1 MLASHLRGLL
11 LADPPSQA
19 KCVSDRAQ
27 IMLAHT
33 QSECFPADRRAVSSI
48 SKTDYILWR
57 ACAKNAWLRIHKPDV
72 YYSTEVT
79 EFEQSVMEMGIEVE
93 RVARGLFP
101 DGVAITGSQTDG
113 LDKTRSLIAS
123 KTRTLFQPVFKLGE
137 CLALIDVLQ
146 RELGTDEWSI
156 YEVKS
161 ATNLKERIYLRSC
174 VSSHA
179 SSKAWDR
186 HQARLSHSAK
196 CQLRPP

>member
-1 MLASHLRGLL
+1 
-11 LADPPSQA
+11 
-19 KCVSDRAQ
+19 
-27 IMLAHT
+27 MLAHT
-33 QSECFPADRRAVSSI
+33 QSESLPADRRAVSSI

-57 ACAKNAWLRIHKPDV
+57 SCAKNAWLRIHKPDV

-79 EFEQSVMEMGIEVE
+79 EFEQSVMAMGIEVE

-101 DGVAITGSQTDG
+101 DGVAITSSQTDG

-161 ATNLKERIYLRSC
+161 ATNLKNEYIYDLAFQAILLRKHGIVIKRAFIILLNANYVRRDDLDYEQLFNIIDATANLEDIAER
-174 VSSHA
+174 
-179 SSKAWDR
+179 
-186 HQARLSHSAK
+186 
-196 CQLRPP
+196 